1 MGADM
6 RRHQTNQSMA
16 LAERNALVIAL
27 AEYGRK
33 AKGAISPNTERALKA
48 DTAVFTAWC
57 SDQARE
63 VLPASP
69 DTVADFIDS
78 MAQVKA
84 TATVRRYVASIARMH
99 RAAGLEDPTK
109 DETAKLAL
117 KRMARANGV
126 RQRHAA
132 ALNRPLVDRMIAAA
146 GDGLR
151 DKRDVA
157 LLSVQ
162 YDTLTRRSELVALDV
177 EDIDLA
183 EDGAGTVTIRR
194 SKTDQEG
201 EGSIR
206 YLAHDTI
213 EHLAVWLEAAE
224 ITEGALF
231 RAVTMGD
238 RVRGRLSDRD
248 VSRRVKQMAK
258 QAGLDIDPSGHS
270 ARVGVCQDMV
280 ASGFSLPEVMQAGGW
295 KSPDMVAR
303 YSEHLQARNGAAA
316 KLAAIQNR

>member
-1 MGADM
+1 M
-6 RRHQTNQSMA
+6 RRLPTNQSIE

-48 DTAVFTAWC
+48 DTAVFSAWC

-69 DTVADFIDS
+69 DTVADFIDA

-99 RAAGLEDPTK
+99 RAAGLEDSTK

-117 KRMARANGV
+117 KRMARSNGV
-126 RQRHAA
+126 RQRQAA
-132 ALNRPLVDRMIAAA
+132 PLNRPLVDRMIAAA
-146 GDGLR
+146 GDSLR
-151 DKRDVA
+151 DKRDIA

-177 EDIDLA
+177 EDIDFA
-183 EDGAGTVTIRR
+183 EDGAGTITIRR

-231 RAVTMGD
+231 RSVAAGD
-238 RVRGRLSDRD
+238 RVGGRLSDRD
-248 VSRRVKQMAK
+248 VSRRLKLMAK
-258 QAGLDIDPSGHS
+258 HADLGIDPSGHS

-303 YSEHLQARNGAAA
+303 YSEHLQARQGAAA

>member
-1 MGADM
+1 M
-6 RRHQTNQSMA
+6 RRLPTNQSIE
-16 LAERNALVIAL
+16 LAERNSLVIAL

-48 DTAVFTAWC
+48 DTAIFTAWC

-69 DTVADFIDS
+69 DTVADFIDA

-84 TATVRRYVASIARMH
+84 TATVRRYVASIGRMH

-117 KRMARANGV
+117 RRMARSNGV
-126 RQRHAA
+126 RQRQAA
-132 ALNRPLVDRMIAAA
+132 PLNRPLVDRMIAAA
-146 GDGLR
+146 GDSLR

-177 EDIDLA
+177 EDIDFA

-206 YLAHDTI
+206 YLAQDTI
-213 EHLAVWLEAAE
+213 EHLAVWLEAAG

-248 VSRRVKQMAK
+248 VSRRLKVMAK
-258 QAGLDIDPSGHS
+258 QAGLDIEPSGHS

-303 YSEHLQARNGAAA
+303 YSEHLQARQGAAA

>member
-1 MGADM
+1 M
-6 RRHQTNQSMA
+6 RRHQTNQSIA
-16 LAERNALVIAL
+16 LAERNALVVAL

-57 SDQARE
+57 SDQARQ

-69 DTVADFIDS
+69 DTVAEFIDA

-126 RQRHAA
+126 RQRQAA
-132 ALNRPLVDRMIAAA
+132 PLNRPLVDRMIAAA
-146 GDGLR
+146 GDSLR
-151 DKRDVA
+151 DSRDIA
-157 LLSVQ
+157 MLSVQ
-162 YDTLTRRSELVALDV
+162 YDSLTRRSELVALDL
-177 EDIDLA
+177 EDIDFA
-183 EDGAGTVTIRR
+183 EDGAGTITIRR

-201 EGSIR
+201 EGSVR
-206 YLAHDTI
+206 FVAHDTI
-213 EHLAVWLEAAE
+213 EHLAVWLVEAG

-231 RAVTMGD
+231 RAVTMDGK
-238 RVRGRLSDRD
+238 VRGRLSDRD
-248 VSRRVKQMAK
+248 VSRRLKLMAK

-303 YSEHLQARNGAAA
+303 YSEHLQARQGAAA
-316 KLAAIQNR
+316 KLAAIQNRG

>member
-1 MGADM
+1 M
-6 RRHQTNQSMA
+6 RRRQIA
-16 LAERNALVIAL
+16 RLKVLARREAIREAPAVAL

-57 SDQARE
+57 SDQARQ

-69 DTVADFIDS
+69 DTVADFIDA

-109 DETAKLAL
+109 DETARLAL
-117 KRMARANGV
+117 KRMARSNGV
-126 RQRHAA
+126 RQRQAA
-132 ALNRPLVDRMIAAA
+132 PLNRPLVDRMIAAA

-162 YDTLTRRSELVALDV
+162 YDTLTRRSELVALDL
-177 EDIDLA
+177 EDIDFA
-183 EDGAGTVTIRR
+183 EDGAGTITIRR

-201 EGSIR
+201 EGSVR

-213 EHLAVWLEAAE
+213 EHLRRWLEAAG

-231 RAVTMGD
+231 RAVASGD
-238 RVRGRLSDRD
+238 KVRGRLSDRD
-248 VSRRVKQMAK
+248 VSRRLKLMAK

-303 YSEHLQARNGAAA
+303 YSEHLQARQGAAA